1 MNTNQEI
8 ALAIV
13 AAFFA
18 VGVLTLI
25 GAYLIIGIGWQE
37 FDTTHGDLRTHARPS
52 GFVLIWRALARK
64 CPICGRGRI
73 FKSYFTMNP
82 SCPACNSV

>member
-13 AAFFA
+13 AAFFG

-37 FDTTHGDLRTHARPS
+37 FDTTHGDMRTHARPS
-52 GFVLIWRALARK
+52 GLVLTRPDMAR
-64 CPICGRGRI
+64 PGEEMSHLR
-73 FKSYFTMNP
+73 
-82 SCPACNSV
+82 PAAVSSSRTSR

>member
-1 MNTNQEI
+1 VKSTADNSAICAFMNTNQEI

-37 FDTTHGDLRTHARPS
+37 FDTIHGDTRTRARPS

-64 CPICGRGRI
+64 CPIYGRGHI
-73 FKSYFTMNP
+73 FKS
-82 SCPACNSV
+82 